1 MDPFVEIERLTGLAV
16 PPTVIAACIG
26 PKLVHIPPGRVLYAA
41 GPDGKPSMQWG
52 AFEEGDLEWYQRGNQ
67 LDPTWYRARGLAPV
81 QMYEYSVTISATM
94 PAVMSK
100 VADLSGLSPRIGP
113 SKFQYY
119 NPAGLGAPVRG
130 RSLGC
135 W

>member
-1 MDPFVEIERLTGLAV
+1 MDPFVEIESLTGLAV
-16 PPTVIAACIG
+16 PLNVIAACIG
-26 PKLVHIPPGRVLYAA
+26 PKLVHIPAGRVLYSA
-41 GPDGKPSMQWG
+41 GPFDKPSMQWG

-67 LDPTWYRARGLAPV
+67 LDPTWYRRPGLPAAEMYEFSITLSAPV
-81 QMYEYSVTISATM
+81 

-100 VADLSGLSPRIGP
+100 VADIAGVAPRLGP

-119 NPAGLGAPVRG
+119 NPAGLGVPARG
-130 RSLGC
+130 RVLGS

>member
-1 MDPFVEIERLTGLAV
+1 MDPFVEIERLTGFAV
-16 PPTVIAACIG
+16 PQNVIAACVA
-26 PKLVHIPPGRVLYAA
+26 PKLVHIPAGRVLYAA
-41 GPDGKPSMQWG
+41 GPAGKPSMQWG

-67 LDPTWYRARGLAPV
+67 LDPTWYRQPGLPPV
-81 QMYEYSVTISATM
+81 DMYEFSVTLTASA

-100 VADLSGLSPRIGP
+100 VADLTGLAPRIGP

-119 NPAGLGAPVRG
+119 NPAGLGLPQRG
-130 RSLGC
+130 RLLGA